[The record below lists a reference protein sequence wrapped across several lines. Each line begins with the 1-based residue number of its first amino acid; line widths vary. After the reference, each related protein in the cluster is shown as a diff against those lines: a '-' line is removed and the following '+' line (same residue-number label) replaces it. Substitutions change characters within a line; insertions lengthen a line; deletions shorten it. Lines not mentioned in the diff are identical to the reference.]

1 VRRTCILASAV
12 IIGPIPC
19 LKYPGKPRQTLG
31 TSSAIRA
38 LQVFTSERALRL
50 RDGVE
55 QWVALGESGDAVV
68 ASLASASLWTDEGRA
83 MPTR

>member
-50 RDGVE
+50 LMASSNGWR
-55 QWVALGESGDAVV
+55 WV
-68 ASLASASLWTDEGRA
+68 SLATL
-83 MPTR
+83 